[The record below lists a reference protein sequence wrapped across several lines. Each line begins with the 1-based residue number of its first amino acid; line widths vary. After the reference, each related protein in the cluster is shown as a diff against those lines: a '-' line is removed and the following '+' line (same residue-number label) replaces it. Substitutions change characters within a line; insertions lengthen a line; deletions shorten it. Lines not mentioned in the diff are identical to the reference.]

1 MFYLNEEF
9 AQSFDGADP
18 FKTLRAMEG
27 NIYRQFKSRKT
38 FQFSLNGKSYFAKL
52 HTGIGWAEILKNILQ
67 FRLPIVGAGNEW
79 RAIHRLQELDI
90 ATLNPVAYGSRGINP
105 ACRESFI
112 ITEELCNTVSLE
124 DFCKNWKQDPPD
136 PQLRWQLIKEIARIS
151 KTLHCNGVCHRDY
164 YLCHFLL
171 HKDQIS
177 IIKLSL
183 IDLHRALVKTKLARR
198 WIIKD
203 IAGLYY
209 SSMNLGL
216 TKRDLL
222 RFIRHYSAS
231 GLRMSLT
238 RDKALWQRVEQ
249 RAQRMYENLGPSI

>member
-90 ATLNPVAYGSRGINP
+90 ATLNSVAYGSRGINP

-171 HKDQIS
+171 HKDQITVYT
-177 IIKLSL
+177 
-183 IDLHRALVKTKLARR
+183 H
-198 WIIKD
+198 
-203 IAGLYY
+203 
-209 SSMNLGL
+209 
-216 TKRDLL
+216 LL
-222 RFIRHYSAS
+222 PGCAF
-231 GLRMSLT
+231 
-238 RDKALWQRVEQ
+238 
-249 RAQRMYENLGPSI
+249 